1 MTQERAHTE
10 HSAGAYAHGT
20 YGTYGTY
27 GTPIAIRARG
37 LGKSYGTQWALRGI
51 DLDVEAGESV
61 ALFGGNGAGKSTL
74 LRLLATL
81 TSPSIGSLQLLGVD
95 VARGAHLVRGAIG
108 VVGDKSYLYSE
119 LTAAENLELY
129 ASLYRVEWNAERTK
143 RALAA
148 VGLSVAA
155 SKRVRDFSR
164 GMQQRLALARAALHR
179 PAVLLLDEPDS
190 GLDAGGIACLQQLL
204 LAERKSWQ
212 TVVLAT
218 HNLELGLGLAGGL
231 SSLSTVGWFTPRL
244 PPRIH
249 LQNGANYTG
258 RAVRREYRSVRPCES
273 RRILAAGWCA
283 VEERYK
289 ARMAWARSAGVD
301 AAVCPDGWSGIEFHI

>member
-1 MTQERAHTE
+1 MMQERAHTA
-10 HSAGAYAHGT
+10 HSAGAYTH
-20 YGTYGTY
+20 GTY

-95 VARGAHLVRGAIG
+95 VARGAHPVRGAIG
-108 VVGDKSYLYSE
+108 MVGDKSYLYSE

-129 ASLYRVEWNAERTK
+129 ASLYRVEWNADRTK

-148 VGLSVAA
+148 VGLSVAV

-164 GMQQRLALARAALHR
+164 GMVQRLALARATLHEPAL
-179 PAVLLLDEPDS
+179 LLLDEPDS

-218 HNLELGLGLAGGL
+218 HNLELGLDLCRRVVVLGRGRVVHTAHAASHSLAEWRELYRTSGNMRGNVPVADGA
-231 SSLSTVGWFTPRL
+231 SL
-244 PPRIH
+244 
-249 LQNGANYTG
+249 
-258 RAVRREYRSVRPCES
+258 
-273 RRILAAGWCA
+273 
-283 VEERYK
+283 
-289 ARMAWARSAGVD
+289 
-301 AAVCPDGWSGIEFHI
+301 